1 MTETQQKAVRV
12 ALLVAMYALVAL
24 PHLVG
29 AQMPW
34 DAPLGSVSESILGPV
49 LAALLPVAFVLF
61 GLAWMFGM
69 HIAGW
74 IMGLVGGGIIA
85 ANAAF
90 FVGWLGGGGG

>member
-1 MTETQQKAVRV
+1 MAG
-12 ALLVAMYALVAL
+12 YALVGL
-24 PHLVG
+24 PQLVG

-34 DAPLGSVSESILGPV
+34 DAPIGTVSTSILGPV
-49 LAALLPVAFVLF
+49 LQALLPVAFVLF

-90 FVGWLGGGGG
+90 FVGGGGGAG